1 MSRSSLI
8 DVRTAVDARRV
19 PRLSG
24 APVLGSMRELRRDY
38 LGTIS
43 RAAREIGGLARI
55 AAGPPGW
62 RVIVYSV
69 TSPELAAEIL
79 SQPDRFRKNGP
90 GYRELRQALGENMLT
105 SEDESW
111 HRQRRFLAP
120 IFTRRRIAGDY
131 VHIMIEE
138 AERLV
143 ERWQAAAAEGRS
155 VDLYPEMVGV
165 TSRVIG
171 RILFGA
177 DVSRALPELTR
188 FSLVNDELLRRA
200 VSPHPMPR
208 WLPTSHNRQLSHE
221 LEQVR
226 RIVDE
231 IIAERQSEHLKRPT
245 ADMLD
250 LLLAARD
257 AENASDRLT
266 DTEVANQVLLFLI
279 AGRETTSVTLACT
292 LLQLALAPQWQT
304 TLREEVTERLHG
316 RVPLA
321 EDVPKLEWT
330 DRFLRESMRLYP
342 AAHGM
347 NRSTLNDE
355 ILAGYHIPAGS
366 WLEVSIWGIHH
377 SRAVWHE
384 PEIFD
389 PRRFDVPAGQFPGGH
404 KYAWMPFGAG
414 PRACIGMQIAMLEIP
429 IVVAAVLQAF
439 VLDTPLSAVPL
450 HAAITVLPSAA
461 LPLQLRPLKR
471 DRGAT

>member
-8 DVRTAVDARRV
+8 DVRTAVAGQRV
-19 PRLSG
+19 PRLGGSRL
-24 APVLGSMRELRRDY
+24 LGSVRELRRDY

-43 RAAREIGGLARI
+43 RAADEIGGLARI
-55 AAGPPGW
+55 SAGPPGW
-62 RVIVYSV
+62 RVTFYSV
-69 TSPELAAEIL
+69 SSPELAAEIL
-79 SQPDRFRKNGP
+79 GRPDRFGKNGP
-90 GYRELRQALGENMLT
+90 GYRELRRELGENLLT

-131 VHIMIEE
+131 IHIMIEE
-138 AERLV
+138 AERLIG
-143 ERWQAAAAEGRS
+143 RWQAAAAEGRS
-155 VDLYPEMVGV
+155 VDLYPEMVEI

-177 DVSRALPELTR
+177 DVARAIPQLTR
-188 FSLVNDELLRRA
+188 FRIVNEELLRRF
-200 VSPHPMPR
+200 VSAHPTPR
-208 WLPTSHNRQLSHE
+208 WLPTPHNRRLTYE
-221 LEQVR
+221 LAQVR
-226 RIVDE
+226 HIVDE
-231 IIAERQSEHLKRPT
+231 IITERQSERVKRPT

-250 LLLAARD
+250 LLVAARD

-279 AGRETTSVTLACT
+279 AGRETTAVTLACT

-304 TLREEVTERLHG
+304 TLREEILEQLHG
-316 RVPLA
+316 SMPSA
-321 EDVPKLEWT
+321 EEVHQLEWT

-347 NRSTLNDE
+347 NRSTREDE
-355 ILAGYHIPAGS
+355 ILGGYHIPAGS
-366 WLEVSIWGIHH
+366 WVEVSVWGIHH
-377 SRAVWHE
+377 SPAVWHE

-404 KYAWMPFGAG
+404 RYAWMPFGAG

-429 IVVAAVLQAF
+429 IVIAAILQAF
-439 VLDTPLSAVPL
+439 VLETPLSSVPL

-461 LPLQLRPLKR
+461 LPLQLRPLQE
-471 DRGAT
+471 T